1 MSFDRGAAD
10 ECLVAPQG
18 RGYTGADARVAVGE
32 RRLFQYP
39 EFDPVAISL
48 GPLQVRWYGLMYLG
62 GFIAAWL
69 GMRSRAKKPWSPIK
83 PEQVDDVVFY
93 CALGAI
99 IGGRIGY
106 MLVYGTQELLADPR
120 SIYRVWQGGMSFHGG
135 LAGVLVAMAI
145 YGRYIGKPFFVMTDF
160 IAPWAPAGLM
170 LGRIGNF
177 INGELWGKPTD
188 SMWGVVY
195 HGEARHPSQ
204 LYEAFLEGLVLFLI
218 VWVYTRKPRP
228 TMAASGVFLLGYGV
242 FRTVVEFV
250 RVPDLQ
256 LGYLALGWLTMGQIL
271 SVPLIVAG
279 LVLLWLAYRS
289 GSIAPAH
296 GSTPSAPTPKRAH

>member
-1 MSFDRGAAD
+1 MRLVVPQRGS
-10 ECLVAPQG
+10 
-18 RGYTGADARVAVGE
+18 YTGADPRVAVGE

-39 EFDPVAISL
+39 EFDPVALSL
-48 GPLQVRWYGLMYLG
+48 GPLQVRWYGLMYLA

-93 CALGAI
+93 AALGAI

-135 LAGVLVAMAI
+135 LAGVLIAMAI
-145 YGRYIGKPFFVMTDF
+145 YGRYARERFFVLTDF

-188 SMWGVVY
+188 SAWGVVY
-195 HGEARHPSQ
+195 HGQARHASQ

-242 FRTVVEFV
+242 FRSVVEFV
-250 RVPDLQ
+250 RVPDIQ

-279 LVLLWLAYRS
+279 LLMLWFAYRG
-289 GSIAPAH
+289 GSVAPAH
-296 GSTPSAPTPKRAH
+296 VPTPSAPAPKRAR

>member
-1 MSFDRGAAD
+1 MVS
-10 ECLVAPQG
+10 AP
-18 RGYTGADARVAVGE
+18 ARARVGE

-48 GPLQVRWYGLMYLG
+48 GPLQVRWYGLMYLA
-62 GFIAAWL
+62 GFIAAWA
-69 GMRSRAKKPWSPIK
+69 GMRSRAKKPWSPVK
-83 PEQVDDVVFY
+83 AEQVDDIVFY
-93 CALGAI
+93 AALGAI

-135 LAGVLVAMAI
+135 LAGVLIAMAI
-145 YGRYIGKPFFVMTDF
+145 YGRYMGERFFVLTDF
-160 IAPWAPAGLM
+160 IAPWAPTGLM

-188 SMWGVVY
+188 SAWGVVY
-195 HGEARHPSQ
+195 HGQARHATQ

-242 FRTVVEFV
+242 FRSVVEFL
-250 RVPDLQ
+250 RVPDVQ

-279 LVLLWLAYRS
+279 FLMLWLAYRR
-289 GSIAPAH
+289 GSIAPARPP
-296 GSTPSAPTPKRAH
+296 TPSAPAPKRAR

>member
-1 MSFDRGAAD
+1 VQAAD
-10 ECLVAPQG
+10 AAS
-18 RGYTGADARVAVGE
+18 GARPGARRESVENYV
-32 RRLFQYP
+32 RRL
-39 EFDPVAISL
+39 EALEEVANSFEGVEKSFAIQA
-48 GPLQVRWYGLMYLG
+48 GREVR
-62 GFIAAWL
+62 I
-69 GMRSRAKKPWSPIK
+69 IVK
-83 PEQVDDVVFY
+83 PEQVDDIVFY
-93 CALGAI
+93 AALGAI

-120 SIYRVWQGGMSFHGG
+120 SLYRVWQGGMSFHGG
-135 LAGVLVAMAI
+135 LAGVLIAMWI
-145 YGRYIGKPFFVMTDF
+145 YGRYAGERFFVLGDF

-188 SMWGVVY
+188 SAWGVVY
-195 HGEARHPSQ
+195 HGQARHASQ

-242 FRTVVEFV
+242 FRSVIEFV
-250 RVPDLQ
+250 RVPDIQ

-271 SVPLIVAG
+271 SVPLVIAG

-289 GSIAPAH
+289 GAVAPARAP
-296 GSTPSAPTPKRAH
+296 TLSAPAPKRAR